1 MCKPRVIVV
10 VYQNVNV
17 EQPAMFSR
25 EDWQSLKVKDFL
37 VVVSVGQGP
46 AHLCGKGL
54 STSSFKLWGGIGR
67 AVHKEF
73 QSTYTIVK
81 RLDINA
87 NPRIPVLTGV
97 GMRCPLLKDYA

>member
-17 EQPAMFSR
+17 KQPAMFAR
-25 EDWQSLKVKDFL
+25 KDWQCFEVKDFL

-73 QSTYTIVK
+73 QSTYTTMK

-87 NPRIPVLTGV
+87 NPRIPVLTVV
-97 GMRCPLLKDYA
+97 GMRRPLLKDCA